1 MLSGSTSPLGNLV
14 LTIGHSNRPIDVFVD
29 LLVRNDVE
37 RVVDVR
43 THPHSRHNPQFN
55 TETLPSSLGVVA
67 IGYTLLTGLG
77 GRRKTTAAS
86 ENGGWHNLSFRG
98 YADYMQTAAFDES
111 IERLAALATRERC
124 AIMCS
129 EAVPWRCHRSLI
141 GDALLVRG
149 FAVEDILGPQ
159 PPRAHTLTPFARVTG
174 MRITYPALDV

>member
-1 MLSGSTSPLGNLV
+1 MTSGSTTPERSLV

-55 TETLPSSLGVVA
+55 TETLPASLESAA

-77 GRRKTTAAS
+77 GRRKTHAAS
-86 ENGGWHNLSFRG
+86 VNGGWQNLSFRG
-98 YADYMQTAAFDES
+98 YADYMQTAEFDEN
-111 IERLAALATRERC
+111 IERFAALARRERC
-124 AIMCS
+124 ALMCS

-141 GDALLVRG
+141 GDALVVRN
-149 FAVEDILGPQ
+149 VQVLDIMTEKSAKP
-159 PPRAHTLTPFARVTG
+159 HTLTSFARVDG
-174 MRITYPALDV
+174 ERIWYPEG